1 VKRTIIIQTS
11 HDLRAFRREF
21 RALADTVRAAD
32 GSYVMYE
39 VTPSGA
45 LPSIISKGDFDRV
58 VSGEMY
64 GERAAFSRNVAGG
77 RFLPDRL
84 NRTYGALAREAEQ
97 HRVLQRGQRKLLNRA
112 EFIAY
117 YYGSTRWPRA
127 SSSF

>member
-1 VKRTIIIQTS
+1 MKRTIIIQTS

-32 GSYVMYE
+32 GKYVMYE
-39 VTPSGA
+39 VSPSAA

-64 GERAAFSRNVAGG
+64 GEPSAFSRRVAGG

-84 NRTYGALAREAEQ
+84 NRTYGALARETAQ
-97 HRVLQRGQRKLLNRA
+97 RSALQRGQRKILNRTD
-112 EFIAY
+112 FIAY
-117 YYGSTRWPRA
+117 YYGSTMR
-127 SSSF
+127 